1 MFTACL
7 IAPQDRHLDI
17 VSIPMWRVRRELAVF
32 KILGALACA
41 GLAVHW
47 FAGGDVR
54 GVILAVPAAVLVGA
68 MGLRDLI
75 VPVRLAADE
84 SGITVVHGYAGR
96 RHVPWEQIEDVK
108 VDVRRRWGLRSEMLE
123 IDTGD
128 NLHVFSSHDLGA
140 SPTEVAAA
148 LRRRGT

>member
-1 MFTACL
+1 
-7 IAPQDRHLDI
+7 
-17 VSIPMWRVRRELAVF
+17 MWRVRRELAVF
-32 KILGALACA
+32 KILGGLACA
-41 GLAVHW
+41 GLAVYW
-47 FAGGDVR
+47 WIAGDVG
-54 GVILAVPAAVLVGA
+54 GVLLAVPAAVLIGA
-68 MGLRDLI
+68 MGLRDLL

-84 SGITVVHGYAGR
+84 SGITVVHGFMGK
-96 RHVPWEQIEDVK
+96 RHVPWDAIWDVK

-128 NLHVFSSHDLGA
+128 HLHVFSPHELGA

>member
-1 MFTACL
+1 
-7 IAPQDRHLDI
+7 
-17 VSIPMWRVRRELAVF
+17 MWRVRRELAVF
-32 KILGALACA
+32 KILGALVCA
-41 GLAVHW
+41 GLAVYWW
-47 FAGGDVR
+47 FEGDFW

-68 MGLRDLI
+68 MGLRDVL
-75 VPVRLAADE
+75 VPVRLAADP
-84 SGITVVHGYAGR
+84 SGITVVHGFAGK
-96 RHVPWEQIEDVK
+96 RHVPWESIWDIK

-128 NLHVFSSHDLGA
+128 NLHIFSAHDLGA

>member
-1 MFTACL
+1 
-7 IAPQDRHLDI
+7 
-17 VSIPMWRVRRELAVF
+17 MWRVRRELAVL

-41 GLAVHW
+41 GLALYW
-47 FAGGDVR
+47 WAGADVG
-54 GVILAVPAAVLVGA
+54 GVILAVPAAVLIGA
-68 MGLRDLI
+68 MGLRDLL

-84 SGITVVHGYAGR
+84 SGITVVHGFAGR
-96 RHVPWEQIEDVK
+96 RHVPWEAISDIK
-108 VDVRRRWGLRSEMLE
+108 VDVRRRWGVRSEMLE

-128 NLHVFSSHDLGA
+128 FLHIFSPHELGA

>member
-1 MFTACL
+1 
-7 IAPQDRHLDI
+7 
-17 VSIPMWRVRRELAVF
+17 MWRVRRELAVF

-128 NLHVFSSHDLGA
+128 NLHVFSAHDLGA

>member
-1 MFTACL
+1 MTATW
-7 IAPQDRHLDI
+7 I

-41 GLAVHW
+41 GLAVFW
-47 FAGGDVR
+47 YVGGDVR
-54 GVILAVPAAVLVGA
+54 GVILAVPAAALVGA
-68 MGLRDLI
+68 MGLRDLL

-84 SGITVVHGYAGR
+84 DGITVVHGYAGR
-96 RHVPWEQIEDVK
+96 RHVPWERIEDVK

-128 NLHVFSSHDLGA
+128 HLHIFSAHDLGA

-148 LRRRGT
+148 LRRRGA

>member
-1 MFTACL
+1 
-7 IAPQDRHLDI
+7 
-17 VSIPMWRVRRELAVF
+17 MWRVRRELAVF
-32 KILGALACA
+32 KILGALVCA
-41 GLAVHW
+41 GLGVHW
-47 FAGGDVR
+47 WSDGDVR
-54 GVILAVPAAVLVGA
+54 GVILAVPAAVLVGG

-84 SGITVVHGYAGR
+84 SGITVVHGFAGR
-96 RHVPWEQIEDVK
+96 RHVPWESIWDVK

-128 NLHVFSSHDLGA
+128 YLHVFSPQELGT

>member
-1 MFTACL
+1 
-7 IAPQDRHLDI
+7 
-17 VSIPMWRVRRELAVF
+17 MWRVRRELAVF

-41 GLAVHW
+41 GLAVYW
-47 FAGGDVR
+47 WIDGDVR
-54 GVILAVPAAVLVGA
+54 GVILAVPAAVLIGA
-68 MGLRDLI
+68 MGLRDVL

-84 SGITVVHGYAGR
+84 SGITVVHGFAGR
-96 RHVPWEQIEDVK
+96 RHVPWEAIWDIK
-108 VDVRRRWGLRSEMLE
+108 VDVRTRWGLRTEMLE

-128 NLHVFSSHDLGA
+128 HLHIFSPHELGA

>member
-1 MFTACL
+1 
-7 IAPQDRHLDI
+7 
-17 VSIPMWRVRRELAVF
+17 MWRVRRELAVF
-32 KILGALACA
+32 KILGALVCA
-41 GLAVHW
+41 GLAVYW
-47 FAGGDVR
+47 WLEGDLR
-54 GVILAVPAAVLVGA
+54 GVVLAVPAAVLIGG

-75 VPVRLAADE
+75 APVRLAADE
-84 SGITVVHGYAGR
+84 SGITVVHGFAGR
-96 RHVPWEQIEDVK
+96 RHVPWEAIQDVK

-128 NLHVFSSHDLGA
+128 YLHLFSPHELGA